1 MRSMPRS
8 RSPLHLR
15 VMYRCPVDATARIV
29 SGKWTIV
36 LLRDLASGPRRFSE
50 LERSLDGISTR
61 TLSVRLKALC
71 DAGIIVRRDGA
82 EGPLGGAYALT
93 DQGKY
98 LLPVLHAMRDY
109 GTRFLV
115 GAPAELARAPGP

>member
-1 MRSMPRS
+1 MD
-8 RSPLHLR
+8 
-15 VMYRCPVDATARIV
+15 RCPVDATARIV

-50 LERSLDGISTR
+50 LERSLGGISTR

-71 DAGIIVRRDGA
+71 DAGIIVRLNGSDVPA
-82 EGPLGGAYALT
+82 TGAYALT
-93 DQGKY
+93 ERGQC
-98 LLPVLHAMRDY
+98 LLPVLDAMRAF

-115 GAPAELARAPGP
+115 KAS

>member
-1 MRSMPRS
+1 
-8 RSPLHLR
+8 
-15 VMYRCPVDATARIV
+15 VDATARIV

-61 TLSVRLKALC
+61 TLSVRLKTLC
-71 DAGIIVRRDGA
+71 EAGIVERAAAPDG
-82 EGPLGGAYALT
+82 GGSPAYVLT
-93 DQGKY
+93 EQGEC
-98 LLPVLHAMRDY
+98 LLPVIDAMRTF

-115 GAPAELARAPGP
+115 DEPVR